1 VAVAQEAG
9 KMRFLPILLTSLT
22 AIRGLLPL
30 IIEDNPLYSPLA
42 MVLIGGIISSTIAD
56 ATEGVPV
63 EA

>member
-1 VAVAQEAG
+1 
-9 KMRFLPILLTSLT
+9 MRFLPILLTSLT